1 MMTQQDQ
8 AREHRNREGELWLKP
23 PDIKR
28 SNQCTDNRSQRQYP
42 LNSTVSNPGSRH
54 YSGEIPANGA
64 MAPKAVATPFPPLN
78 PKKTGQMCPRQAA
91 MAIKPSQKGLTPN
104 SYAPQTGNIPFR
116 TSKISTA
123 TAAPLPPIRNTLV
136 APDYRSR
143 WFADRAAHT
152 GGKPEWHWKWSR
164 RGTR

>member
-1 MMTQQDQ
+1 M
-8 AREHRNREGELWLKP
+8 
-23 PDIKR
+23 
-28 SNQCTDNRSQRQYP
+28 
-42 LNSTVSNPGSRH
+42 
-54 YSGEIPANGA
+54 GA

-136 APDYRSR
+136 APDCRSR
-143 WFADRAAHT
+143 WFADGQPTQAANQNGT
-152 GGKPEWHWKWSR
+152 GNGAAEVRDEDHSR
-164 RGTR
+164 RDCTHKLFRFENSCSTMNLWIIRTFRRKWYPVSQKAGRT

>member
-28 SNQCTDNRSQRQYP
+28 SNQCTDNRSSDEYP
-42 LNSTVSNPGSRH
+42 LNSTVSNQV
-54 YSGEIPANGA
+54 PAITPVRSQPMGA

-91 MAIKPSQKGLTPN
+91 MAIKPSQKG
-104 SYAPQTGNIPFR
+104 
-116 TSKISTA
+116 
-123 TAAPLPPIRNTLV
+123 
-136 APDYRSR
+136 
-143 WFADRAAHT
+143 
-152 GGKPEWHWKWSR
+152 
-164 RGTR
+164 

>member
-1 MMTQQDQ
+1 D
-8 AREHRNREGELWLKP
+8 E
-23 PDIKR
+23 
-28 SNQCTDNRSQRQYP
+28 YP
-42 LNSTVSNPGSRH
+42 LNSTVSNQV
-54 YSGEIPANGA
+54 PAITPVRSQPMGA

-136 APDYRSR
+136 AP
-143 WFADRAAHT
+143 
-152 GGKPEWHWKWSR
+152 GLPEPLV
-164 RGTR
+164 RGSGSPHKRQTRMALEMEPQRYAMRIIPGAIALISCSVLKIRVQR